1 MAKEQQNPTFL
12 QKLQLDPATLW
23 KNHRAFL
30 IGFGLL
36 ILIIK
41 FREVIVD
48 ILVASSKTI
57 LEGAKKTDAQLKS
70 EENQANSAANKLID
84 DAKKLDE
91 NKPKVDED
99 WYKK

>member
-1 MAKEQQNPTFL
+1 MEEQKQPGFL
-12 QKLQLDPATLW
+12 EKLQMDPATLW
-23 KNHRAFL
+23 KNHKGFL
-30 IGFGLL
+30 IGFGVL

-41 FREVIVD
+41 FREVIID
-48 ILVASSKTI
+48 ILVSSSKTV
-57 LEGAKKTDAQLKS
+57 LEDAKKKDSSLRAD
-70 EENQANSAANKLID
+70 ENAANNAANKLID